1 METVN
6 TDRKNYLI
14 SVSVYLNGLLLILT
28 FMTNLFFIFCLVCPL
43 HGERIKQPL
52 KFLLGSLIC
61 STTVY
66 LTASFVLS
74 FYGIKPETNNPAD
87 ISLLVVSSM
96 LYASMASSVW
106 LNFFYYTQIVPAQ
119 RALFIWIKKN
129 IKPIIYGS
137 WLFERIYSLFE
148 VTIWALERS
157 HCPDNYNL
165 TMDPDTHEDDKCL
178 EDILLPHVFSIR
190 FSVCLCIMLMSSGST
205 VVYLCRHVRR
215 MMATG
220 LPLSCPMF
228 RNQLRVAVTGVVQL
242 TREADGGSVSV
253 RRRDLSTLTAK
264 ETAPLDN

>member
-1 METVN
+1 M
-6 TDRKNYLI
+6 
-14 SVSVYLNGLLLILT
+14 
-28 FMTNLFFIFCLVCPL
+28 
-43 HGERIKQPL
+43 
-52 KFLLGSLIC
+52 
-61 STTVY
+61 VY

-137 WLFERIYSLFE
+137 WLFARIYSLFE

-205 VVYLCRHVRR
+205 VVYLCRHMRR
-215 MMATG
+215 MATG